1 MNNSLT
7 FASATKEEA
16 TRFSARSGLRDSV
29 PGVRMV
35 SRSHFLLLLSAVAVS
50 GGVGEPVAVS
60 VHVRDRVTST
70 VGSSVVLPCTFKSDY
85 SDYTTM
91 EITVIWK
98 VKVFYTGSVLF
109 NVTNRSKGGKD
120 FVDEVHTNV
129 NGRYKLAGDPRQKV
143 ASLEVEN
150 VTLGDSDQYFCRVE
164 VKRQG
169 LRAFMDESNPGVT
182 LEIIGSP
189 IILRVSV
196 KAINTTQPIVQCL
209 AEGQPFPKIIWIDP
223 QNNKLPAN
231 SSDTSVTSGPGKY
244 QILGELRNPMFG
256 GTYTCVVVSDQGN
269 SSQSI
274 YLPSKGQ
281 VRHLLL
287 YIIGILV
294 GSVILVILVVILL
307 LMQRRKKGKA
317 EFNPTS
323 KRAQRSLQQYS
334 KVSMCQQQQIP
345 SVVPCASVQDTEGS
359 DK

>member
-256 GTYTCVVVSDQGN
+256 GTYTCVVERQSLTQPAKGPSAVC
-269 SSQSI
+269 SSIQK
-274 YLPSKGQ
+274 L
-281 VRHLLL
+281 
-287 YIIGILV
+287 
-294 GSVILVILVVILL
+294 
-307 LMQRRKKGKA
+307 A
-317 EFNPTS
+317 
-323 KRAQRSLQQYS
+323 
-334 KVSMCQQQQIP
+334 
-345 SVVPCASVQDTEGS
+345 CASSSKYHQWCPARQCRTQRAAINDQRLAP
-359 DK
+359 